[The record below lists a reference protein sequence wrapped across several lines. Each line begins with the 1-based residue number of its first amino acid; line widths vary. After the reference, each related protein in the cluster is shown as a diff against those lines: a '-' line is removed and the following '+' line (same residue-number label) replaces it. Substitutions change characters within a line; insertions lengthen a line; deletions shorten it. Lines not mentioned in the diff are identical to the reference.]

1 MKSPLTYFTATFVDV
16 ATKKLPKAIPV
27 TFYCS
32 YLTLIDFL
40 QMHFSFLVLFT
51 HFLMFHSNVS

>member
-1 MKSPLTYFTATFVDV
+1 MKSPLTYFTATFVDI
-16 ATKKLPKAIPV
+16 ATKKLPKVMAV

-40 QMHFSFLVLFT
+40 
-51 HFLMFHSNVS
+51 